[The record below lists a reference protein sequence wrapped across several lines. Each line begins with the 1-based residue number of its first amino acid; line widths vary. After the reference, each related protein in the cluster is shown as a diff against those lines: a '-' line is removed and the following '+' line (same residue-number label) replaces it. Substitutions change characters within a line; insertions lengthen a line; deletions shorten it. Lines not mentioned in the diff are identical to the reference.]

1 MARNPPLATVLPFD
15 VVDEAWRL
23 ALAPALA
30 AAVTLPFL
38 PPVGIGLLALAFG
51 VLWFHRDPD
60 RSTPDAE
67 GIVVAPADGTV
78 SVVRKEGERLRVGVF
93 MNVTDVHVNRAPL
106 AGEVREVRHRPGA
119 NRPAFDKES
128 DRNEQVAIDFGEYE
142 LLVIAGW
149 FARRIHPSVEPGDAV
164 DRGERVGHVSFGSR
178 ADVILPADIDET
190 DLLVSEGDAVRAG
203 ETIIAERD
211 RDRRFS
217 SPSASVP
224 GRRTRPPQT
233 PSASASSW
241 IDSTVISGS
250 PANGSHGV
258 PFRSTRTACIPA
270 CDAPN
275 TSNQPA
281 VT

>member
-1 MARNPPLATVLPFD
+1 MARNPPLAAVLPFD

-38 PPVGIGLLALAFG
+38 PPVGIGLLALALG

-67 GIVVAPADGTV
+67 GVVVAPADGTV
-78 SVVRKEGERLRVGVF
+78 SVVREEGKRLRVGVF

-119 NRPAFDKES
+119 NRPAFSKES

-142 LLVIAGW
+142 LMVIAGW

-164 DRGERVGHVSFGSR
+164 ERGERVGHVSFGSR

-203 ETIIAERD
+203 ETIMAERD
-211 RDRRFS
+211 
-217 SPSASVP
+217 
-224 GRRTRPPQT
+224 
-233 PSASASSW
+233 
-241 IDSTVISGS
+241 
-250 PANGSHGV
+250 
-258 PFRSTRTACIPA
+258 
-270 CDAPN
+270 
-275 TSNQPA
+275 
-281 VT
+281 